1 MHQLVVLGKN
11 NIHNNAVVVTGYR
24 VDISA
29 SREQI
34 LAANDGAETISQA
47 VVTDSLKEHA

>member
-1 MHQLVVLGKN
+1 MYEICLNIKN
-11 NIHNNAVVVTGYR
+11 NIHNNAEVVTGYR
-24 VDISA
+24 LDISA

-47 VVTDSLKEHA
+47 VVPL